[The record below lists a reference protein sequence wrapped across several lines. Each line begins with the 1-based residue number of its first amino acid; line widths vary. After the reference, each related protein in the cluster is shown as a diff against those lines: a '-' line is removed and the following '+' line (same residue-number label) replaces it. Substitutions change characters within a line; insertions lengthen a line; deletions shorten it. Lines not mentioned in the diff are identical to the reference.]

1 MANSTVTRE
10 TRVFP
15 LHKDIVLIVDR
26 SWSMRSMNGAPKAM
40 VQNMIDEQKEISE
53 QHNSSC
59 AFSLVTFDNESIKRI
74 DAKDVKKI
82 TNHTDKNVSEWI
94 EPRGSTRLIDT
105 IFEEIKLQKQR
116 KERYLKNLSKEARAL
131 NPYICCVIQIVT
143 DGEDNMS
150 TRNDEELNME
160 IVKQKEDGTHFVFLA
175 ANQDAIQTA
184 HRFGI
189 DDDTAM
195 TVGNDF
201 DSSTRGMR
209 CASDMVRS
217 ITTGSSSDIQR
228 FSDIQ
233 RQMSAPSNNIITPL
247 SSDNSILPLCS
258 PNERLTPPPIIRTN
272 LPLMTLEELNQIP
285 LPPCPPNFG
294 LTYTTNEA
302 C

>member
-82 TNHTDKNVSEWI
+82 TNHTDENINDWI

-105 IFEEIKLQKQR
+105 IFEEIHLQKER
-116 KERYLKNLSKEARAL
+116 KETYLKNLSKEVRAL
-131 NPYICCVIQIVT
+131 NPYICCVVQIVT

-150 TRNDEELNME
+150 THNDEELNIE
-160 IVKQKEDGTHFVFLA
+160 IVKQKKDGTHFVFLA

-201 DSSTRGMR
+201 DSSTHGMR

-217 ITTGSSSDIQR
+217 ITSGSSDIPR
-228 FSDIQ
+228 FSDVQ
-233 RQMSAPSNNIITPL
+233 RQMSAPRTPTSSHSN
-247 SSDNSILPLCS
+247 ILPLTS
-258 PNERLTPPPIIRTN
+258 PSEILSPPPIIRTT
-272 LPLMTLEELNQIP
+272 LPLTTSDELNQVP
-285 LPPCPPNFG
+285 LPPPPPFG
-294 LTYTTNEA
+294 LMRMTNQSN
-302 C
+302 

>member
-10 TRVFP
+10 THVLP

-26 SWSMRSMNGAPKAM
+26 SWSMRSMNGAPKTM

-82 TNHTDKNVSEWI
+82 TNHTDENINDWI

-105 IFEEIKLQKQR
+105 IFEEINLQKER
-116 KERYLKNLSKEARAL
+116 KETYLKNLSKEVRAL
-131 NPYICCVIQIVT
+131 NPYICCVVQIVT

-150 TRNDEELNME
+150 THNDEELNIE
-160 IVKQKEDGTHFVFLA
+160 IVKHKKDGTHFVFLA

-201 DSSTRGMR
+201 DSSTHGMR

-217 ITTGSSSDIQR
+217 ITSGSSDIPR
-228 FSDIQ
+228 FSDVQ
-233 RQMSAPSNNIITPL
+233 RQMSAPRTPTSSHSNIRPL
-247 SSDNSILPLCS
+247 RELNEPPSPPIGLPILQSMTTDEINQLPL
-258 PNERLTPPPIIRTN
+258 PPPPPIGLLRSS
-272 LPLMTLEELNQIP
+272 NQA
-285 LPPCPPNFG
+285 F
-294 LTYTTNEA
+294 
-302 C
+302 